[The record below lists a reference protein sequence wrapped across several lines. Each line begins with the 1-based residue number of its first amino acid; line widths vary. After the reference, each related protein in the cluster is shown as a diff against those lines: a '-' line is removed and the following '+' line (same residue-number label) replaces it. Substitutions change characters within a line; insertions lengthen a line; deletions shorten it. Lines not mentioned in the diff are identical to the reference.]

1 MELRLSAFHHSNVPG
16 FHLFSIPLFR
26 RFQRF
31 RQGFDEGFDFVAD
44 AAVGGE
50 GFFFGLGFFGEA
62 RGIVEADVGDFGFA
76 GEEGARFVG
85 VVADGDDEVEVAR
98 GEVGDGL

>member
-1 MELRLSAFHHSNVPG
+1 MELRLSSFHHSNVPG

-26 RFQRF
+26 HIQRPW
-31 RQGFDEGFDFVAD
+31 QGLDEGFDFVAD

-50 GFFFGLGFFGEA
+50 GFVVGLGFFGEA
-62 RGIVEADVGDFGFA
+62 RGIVEADVDDFGFA
-76 GEEGARFVG
+76 GEERARFAG